1 MLCSTIKTVKIWLGQ
16 IEATKT
22 RELMHYSE
30 KTKGYFFMHGHNLM
44 TTNTTSLYSLWN
56 FLDYMYMYEG
66 SLFSS

>member
-1 MLCSTIKTVKIWLGQ
+1 
-16 IEATKT
+16 
-22 RELMHYSE
+22 MHYSE

-66 SLFSS
+66 SLFFILKSSSKK